1 MEVYYINHKNQKI
14 DLGRPPCQLQIGNI
28 RDHSNKY
35 EGKNNKITRIYNDI
49 ATLQATVTI
58 EAQSESEFYA
68 AANNFFEITEADT
81 VAEVQGRLYIGDE
94 YLKCN
99 VIASS
104 KTYWMETFRGMENAL
119 KLLTPYPFWCREVTK
134 SFLKGNP
141 VSSQSTEEYL
151 SYPFGYPYRYS
162 VPQDAAFLDNDHYA
176 PCDFQMIVYGPCE
189 NPAVR
194 VDGHLYEVAATLY
207 AGDHLKVDSRDHTV
221 IQCKPDGRQIN
232 LFNQRRKDSNL
243 FEKIQPG
250 RSAVSWVTGAF
261 GFDLILFQE
270 RSEPKWIL

>member
-68 AANNFFEITEADT
+68 AANNFFEITESDT
-81 VAEVQGRLYIGDE
+81 VAGIQGRLYIGNE

-99 VIASS
+99 VIASN
-104 KTYWMETFRGMENAL
+104 KTYWKETFRGMENTI
-119 KLLTPYPFWCREVTK
+119 KLLTPYPSWCREVTK

-141 VSSQSTEEYL
+141 LQVNPQKSICHIHLGTLIDIPYHRMRHSWIMTTMRHAISRWLFMARARTQPSGST
-151 SYPFGYPYRYS
+151 GICTR
-162 VPQDAAFLDNDHYA
+162 
-176 PCDFQMIVYGPCE
+176 
-189 NPAVR
+189 
-194 VDGHLYEVAATLY
+194 
-207 AGDHLKVDSRDHTV
+207 
-221 IQCKPDGRQIN
+221 
-232 LFNQRRKDSNL
+232 
-243 FEKIQPG
+243 
-250 RSAVSWVTGAF
+250 
-261 GFDLILFQE
+261 
-270 RSEPKWIL
+270 